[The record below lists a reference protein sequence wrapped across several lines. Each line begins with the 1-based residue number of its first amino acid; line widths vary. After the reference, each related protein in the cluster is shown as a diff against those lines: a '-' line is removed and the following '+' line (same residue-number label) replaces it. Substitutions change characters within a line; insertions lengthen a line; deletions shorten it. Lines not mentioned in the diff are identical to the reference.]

1 MGRKRT
7 PFLSASLTSNTTGKD
22 QVESLARRVAGA
34 PAGAEERSAPVAVHV
49 EHQLDGEEHSKRN
62 VEVFKGP
69 RV

>member
-1 MGRKRT
+1 MT
-7 PFLSASLTSNTTGKD
+7 
-22 QVESLARRVAGA
+22 RRVAGA